1 MTAATGNRRRNIID
15 QQDHAGIIPFIC
27 MVFHSIY
34 GAQYQQKFCMEVN
47 IMNLKAKIIVAVSS
61 VSALAA
67 LGAAGA
73 YLISKNNRWKQD
85 MQL

>member
-1 MTAATGNRRRNIID
+1 
-15 QQDHAGIIPFIC
+15 
-27 MVFHSIY
+27 
-34 GAQYQQKFCMEVN
+34 
-47 IMNLKAKIIVAVSS
+47 MNLKAKIIVAVSS